1 MLFFTTKAAFF
12 ILFSEWIRVLELF
25 CVETLFLT
33 SVNYECIGVY
43 IYCTVKRINGSNESF
58 VLCVFCLFELR
69 NSLQDVIYKMVVYRI
84 NQWALQAF
92 LRRGTTSTNL

>member
-43 IYCTVKRINGSNESF
+43 ILHGEK
-58 VLCVFCLFELR
+58 
-69 NSLQDVIYKMVVYRI
+69 D
-84 NQWALQAF
+84 QW
-92 LRRGTTSTNL
+92 